1 MAKRNEMTGED
12 DEPRVRGEAGPP
24 SATPNEERRAS
35 KEKDAPAE
43 PKVGK
48 HDANKD
54 DSWGGGLH

>member
-1 MAKRNEMTGED
+1 MEKRKDVAGRD
-12 DEPRVRGEAGPP
+12 DEPQVRGQAGPP
-24 SATPNEERRAS
+24 SATPNEERRAA

-48 HDANKD
+48 HDANEG